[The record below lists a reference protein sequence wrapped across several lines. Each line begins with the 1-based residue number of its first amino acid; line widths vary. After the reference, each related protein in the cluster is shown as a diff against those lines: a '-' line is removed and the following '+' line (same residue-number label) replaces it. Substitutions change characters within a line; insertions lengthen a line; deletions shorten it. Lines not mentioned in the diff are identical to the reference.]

1 MNKIFR
7 KRILAQ
13 PTSEFLSTSVIV
25 IIMWFGGSLVLNT
38 EGGGLSPQ
46 ALMAYLAIFSQIIQ
60 PSKVVS
66 KYYYNVKK
74 GMASYDRI
82 NSLLDAE
89 VTIQEKPNAVNL
101 DGFNDSLKYN
111 NLSFKYTN
119 EWVLKNIN
127 LEIKKGETVAIVG
140 QSGAGKSTL
149 VNLLP
154 RFYDPIEGEIKIDGV
169 SIKDVKVKSLR
180 SLMGLVSQ
188 ESILFNDTI
197 FNNIAFGREDVD
209 ENEVINAAKVANAHV
224 FIKYLENGYQTNIGD
239 QGSKLS
245 GGQRQRISIA
255 RAVLKN
261 PPLLILDEATSALDT
276 ESEKLVQDALDNLM
290 SNRTSIIIAHR
301 LSTVREADKIVV
313 LHKGEINEIGN
324 HQELIEKDG
333 IYRKLHEMQ
342 MFS

>member
-1 MNKIFR
+1 
-7 KRILAQ
+7 
-13 PTSEFLSTSVIV
+13 
-25 IIMWFGGSLVLNT
+25 
-38 EGGGLSPQ
+38 
-46 ALMAYLAIFSQIIQ
+46 MAYLAIFSQIIQ

-209 ENEVINAAKVANAHV
+209 EDEVINAAKVANAHV